1 MNSGNFPKV
10 RLGQWIWESRNYI
23 CYGVD
28 QEPQEYIKKKSFRVS
43 SQKDGFVFAVNSKD
57 ESEGFAVWRE
67 TGTNC
72 YNKVYFVQDRT
83 GLTGVTG
90 LYIKKRDKSK
100 RVCRF
105 VGNFVES
112 GFIPETNTRPVA
124 GLVNVYWVKD

>member
-1 MNSGNFPKV
+1 MKSGNFPKV
-10 RLGQWIWESRNYI
+10 REGQWMWESRNYI

-28 QEPQEYIKKKSFRVS
+28 QKPQEYIVKRPFRVL
-43 SQKDGFVFAVNSKD
+43 SQKDGFVFASNLEGV
-57 ESEGFAVWRE
+57 SEGFGVWRD

-72 YNKVYFVQDRT
+72 YNKIYLVQDRI

-112 GFIPETNTRPVA
+112 GFIPDTGTTPLA
-124 GLVNVYWVKD
+124 GFVNVYWVKD

>member
-1 MNSGNFPKV
+1 MKSGNFPKV
-10 RLGQWIWESRNYI
+10 REGQWMWESRNYI
-23 CYGVD
+23 CYGED
-28 QEPQEYIKKKSFRVS
+28 QVPQEYIVKKPFRVL
-43 SQKDGFVFAVNSKD
+43 SQKDGFVFASNLEGV
-57 ESEGFAVWRE
+57 SEGFGVWRD

-72 YNKVYFVQDRT
+72 YNKIYLVQDRI
-83 GLTGVTG
+83 GLTGVTD

-112 GFIPETNTRPVA
+112 GFIPDTGTTPLA